1 MKENIKPYLFLQCW
15 GLGDIIFCQ
24 SIAHHYIKKG
34 HTVIWPVKDEYFDGV
49 NRAYPKI
56 NWVPESIVLPEL
68 FNVKEKIEIG
78 GLLIMPIRW
87 SDSYMKV
94 PYKEVMFS
102 KYSMNDMDWK
112 EWRFYAHP
120 KRDPDREEEL
130 MRQLGLAKHERYNL
144 ISMNFGSGV
153 KRTVDINVSNT
164 FRNIEMNFVEGFS
177 MFDWCGIIE
186 RARTIHAVSS
196 SSLYLFEVLNLR
208 AEEIHLYARK
218 PVEQNLDFVKPLLT
232 KKYTLHE

>member
-1 MKENIKPYLFLQCW
+1 MKTVLILQAW
-15 GLGDIIFCQ
+15 GLGDVIWAQ
-24 SIAHHYIKKG
+24 TIAHKFINEGYE
-34 HTVIWPVKDEYFDGV
+34 VVWPVQNQYFDGLCK
-49 NRAYPKI
+49 AYPKI
-56 NWVPESIVLPEL
+56 KWVPDSIVKPEI
-68 FNVKEKIEIG
+68 FDIKEKIEYDG
-78 GLLIMPIRW
+78 MLIAPIRW

-94 PYKEVMFS
+94 PYKQVMFA
-102 KYSMNDMDWK
+102 KYMMYDMDWK

-130 MRQLGLAKHERYNL
+130 MRQLGLAKYEPFNL

-153 KRTVDINVSNT
+153 KRTVDINVSNKL
-164 FRNIEMNFVEGFS
+164 RNVEMNFVEGFS
-177 MFDWCGIIE
+177 MFDWCGVIE

-218 PVEQNLDFVKPLLT
+218 PIEPNLDFVRPLLT
-232 KKYTLHE
+232 KNYTLHE